1 MEFKDLIRGGLTR
14 RSFMQLAAGTI
25 ATLPGM
31 MVHPL
36 TALAEDDW
44 SESLE
49 QDAGS
54 AGTSI
59 LKVVKLKA
67 NEVGVQVAD
76 MSTKAEVVVEG
87 AHVRIVSSENDKSV
101 EGVTDEYGM
110 VTLDITELAR
120 CGAKEDRTKLSEYR
134 FYGSIEVDPGEGFR
148 QFATGIMRFTGGV
161 AHIIPTRSR
170 ENQMY
175 PLRGCFDEW
184 DVLYTSNDFVG
195 TTGNTDTHTFFIE
208 LRGLAIMDTDVSLHV
223 QKERRPR
230 KTVRVTP
237 VDGAAEV
244 KFEGKFL
251 EKGHADYLPIGCQVA
266 IDVTQGGK
274 TRSVLLHFGVAE
286 GVVDASSE
294 GEDDDLEPFDLSNFD
309 MGLSIPIPDFL
320 PIIGGGEIASV
331 WMPSFPVNVSLNP
344 FGGFQLTAKIG
355 SNSDEGL
362 PSSWGYKYDSDPATK
377 RWSRWPRQDA
387 KQQWNDFYN
396 EAMDSARGVNKVY
409 TRTGFGKMFG
419 HGKFFPNVEATGGL
433 QLVAAALYDW
443 GLGQFRG
450 TLGAQIMIN
459 LDASVAEQ
467 FVFFGIPM
475 IVSAGLEGTF
485 AVFIGCGMVSTKE
498 RKGDLGDW
506 ARALFDFGNWHFDY
520 TTTGLTVTISVS
532 PFFSLGIGLR
542 GIASVSILAKAT
554 FTIYLGF
561 TYQGELDKS
570 THPCPQV
577 IVSLGANVTIVFH
590 FFLATKTAK
599 LVDFGYRE
607 FYNRWKK
614 ASAQGDAALAGQAE
628 YDIAKLPLSDLVA
641 SFNVITNDM
650 LESSLEASGDKDQEL
665 AGQADD
671 EGWGNVREDDI
682 VSVMADG
689 TEMRYA
695 VYRIADVEGRN
706 RAMRIKA
713 GLESEEDV
721 LAAQQETRRPIRHT
735 RSMRYEFTRKPVS
748 GLRSLAEGDDDLP
761 MPEVAGLGR
770 EGGVR
775 PKSDIMIAE
784 GIYGDPR
791 VKVIN
796 IPIDDERGSGYLTC
810 AFRIGVVEID
820 GMMRT
825 RVIMEILNV
834 MGLPVD
840 AFMPRQVIDF
850 DIKDDQGMPI
860 EEFPTHDEL
869 YDYDFDV
876 VWTSSKIPPELGGGE
891 DDYWHYVHFVIVS
904 GKREQGDSTEVY
916 NIANDLLFT
925 YLSVSINDLVR
936 YHEGRAASFAQYSS
950 PANKVLRDDG
960 DEQHPYHSI
969 FSVSCQRVPNQDS
982 KYIFIGYLDRASTQV
997 GGVLS
1002 DSSEDVTIVGGYLMV
1017 DIDSGKL
1024 LIPEPPKVKQMMKR
1038 VADVATIYEL
1048 RLLPKIG
1055 GFYGVVL
1062 RSFWT
1067 SFYYAA
1073 DVNEENGTLNSLVY
1087 AGDADAQFLP
1097 WTREDCFVT
1106 TWMTKS
1112 EEGDARRRE
1121 TGELRKAWW
1130 ATDDEGNV
1138 TGIESERIGP
1148 EEFGI
1153 RKFGINGNGGFI
1165 FWPQGKEGDETGVYD
1180 GNPMDPEFVS
1190 DEDEPCYQIMA
1201 MRIRNVDGEL
1211 SFSDPFVAADV
1222 EHRMRDVVVVET
1234 QEKRSPLEVISTD
1247 LVEPKETDS
1256 EGEPIYHAAN
1266 LWYTA
1271 VPNLKCAV
1279 VLTNVPIRA
1288 GVFAGSTGSFR
1299 VTIKNY
1305 GNCYL
1310 SGCTVQMC
1318 VHKITDSDNPDV
1330 VLSEQFSKVEGSTME
1345 LEFKEETLL
1354 DSNWNPLDDNGNL
1367 TNVEPDFSLAPGK
1380 IAEYRVEVPIPF
1392 EWQSGDYTVSFWAY
1406 DPIMAEDGGLN
1417 AEADEED
1424 VQYVDF
1430 SVDPIEGSN
1439 FVKRT
1444 SLNIDKGETDLT
1456 IITVNDLPDGV
1467 NLNDAPVQSAEEVYK
1482 GVEEDGQINGTN
1494 GTNGM
1499 NGVNGVNGANGTTA
1513 ANAPTKATP
1522 TTADVASV
1530 ALPAG
1535 LAALG
1540 AAALAYE
1547 RRRARNENSQQDNE

>member
-1 MEFKDLIRGGLTR
+1 
-14 RSFMQLAAGTI
+14 MQLAAGTI

-54 AGTSI
+54 AGTSV

-67 NEVGVQVAD
+67 NEIGVQVAD

-87 AHVRIVSSENDKSV
+87 AHVRIVSSENDKAV

-110 VTLDITELAR
+110 ITLDITELAR
-120 CGAKEDRTKLSEYR
+120 CKAKEDRTKLSEYR
-134 FYGSIEVDPGEGFR
+134 FYGSIEVDPGDGFR
-148 QFATGIMRFTGGV
+148 RFATGLMRFTGGI

-170 ENQMY
+170 ESQMY
-175 PLRGCFDEW
+175 PLRACFDDW
-184 DVLYTSNDFVG
+184 DVLYTSNDFIETV
-195 TTGNTDTHTFFIE
+195 GNTDTHTFSIE

-223 QKERRPR
+223 NKERRPR

-237 VDGAAEV
+237 VDGAAEL

-251 EKGHADYLPIGCQVA
+251 EKGHADCLPIGCQVG
-266 IDVTQGGK
+266 IDVSQGGK
-274 TRSVLLHFGVAE
+274 TKTIALHFGVAE
-286 GVVDASSE
+286 GVVDNSST
-294 GEDDDLEPFDLSNFD
+294 GEDDDLEPFDLSNFE
-309 MGLSIPIPDFL
+309 MSLSIPIPNFL
-320 PIIGGGEIASV
+320 PIIGGGEIASA
-331 WMPSFPVNVSLNP
+331 WIPSFPVNVSLNP
-344 FGGFQLTAKIG
+344 FGSFQMTAQIG
-355 SNSDEGL
+355 SNSDRGL
-362 PSSWGYKYDSDPATK
+362 PTSWGYKYDSDPATE
-377 RWSRWPRQDA
+377 RWSRWPRDDA
-387 KQQWNDFYN
+387 SKQWEDFVD
-396 EAMDSARGVNKVY
+396 EAMEAARGVKSVY
-409 TRTGFGKMFG
+409 LREGVGSKMFG

-433 QLVAAALYDW
+433 QLVAAAMYDW

-459 LDASVAEQ
+459 LAASVAEQ
-467 FVFFGIPM
+467 FVFFGIPT

-506 ARALFDFGNWHFDY
+506 ARALFDFGNWKFDY
-520 TTTGLTVTISVS
+520 TNTGLTVTLSVS
-532 PFFSLGIGLR
+532 PFFSLGLGLR
-542 GIASVSILAKAT
+542 GVASVSIMAKAT
-554 FTIYLGF
+554 FTMYLAF
-561 TYQGELDKS
+561 THRADLDKS
-570 THPCPQV
+570 THPLPQV
-577 IVSLGANVTIVFH
+577 IVSLGAVITLVFH
-590 FFLATKTAK
+590 FFLVTKTTK

-614 ASAQGDAALAGQAE
+614 ASAQGEAALVGQAS
-628 YDIAKLPLSDLVA
+628 DDLANLPVSDLVA
-641 SFNVITNDM
+641 SFNIITNDM
-650 LESSLEASGDKDQEL
+650 LESTLEADGDKDPAL
-665 AGQADD
+665 AAQADD
-671 EGWGNVREDDI
+671 KGWGDVREDDI
-682 VSVMADG
+682 VSAMADG

-706 RAMRIKA
+706 RAMRVRA
-713 GLESEEDV
+713 GLESEEDA
-721 LAAQQETRRPIRHT
+721 LAAQQEGRRPIRHT
-735 RSMRYEFTRKPVS
+735 RSMRYTFTREAVS
-748 GLRSLAEGDDDLP
+748 GLYAMAEGDDDLP
-761 MPEVAGLGR
+761 LPEVKGLGR

-775 PKSDIMIAE
+775 PKSDLMIAE
-784 GIYGDPR
+784 NIYGDPR
-791 VKVIN
+791 TKVVN

-810 AFRIGVVEID
+810 AFRIGVVDID
-820 GMMRT
+820 GTMRT
-825 RVIMEILNV
+825 RVIMELLNV
-834 MGLPVD
+834 MGLPVN

-850 DIKDDQGMPI
+850 DITDDKGLPI
-860 EEFPTHDEL
+860 EGFPTHDEL

-904 GKREQGDSTEVY
+904 GKREQGDGTTVY

-936 YHEGRAASFAQYSS
+936 YHEGMAASFAQYSS
-950 PANKVLRDDG
+950 PANKVMKDDG
-960 DEQHPYHSI
+960 GEQYHSI
-969 FSVSCQRVPNQDS
+969 FSVCCQRVPDQDS
-982 KYIFIGYLDRASTQV
+982 KYIYIGYLDRASSQMD
-997 GGVLS
+997 GVLS
-1002 DSSEDVTIVGGYLMV
+1002 DDSEDVDIMGGCLLV
-1017 DIDSGKL
+1017 DIDNGEL
-1024 LIPEPPKVKQMMKR
+1024 LIPELPKVEEKMKP
-1038 VADVATIYEL
+1038 VVEEATIYEL

-1055 GFYGVVL
+1055 GHYGMVL

-1067 SFYYAA
+1067 SYYFAV
-1073 DVNEENGTLNSLVY
+1073 DLNEENGTFISLTY
-1087 AGDADAQFLP
+1087 AGEADAQFLP
-1097 WTREDCFVT
+1097 WTREDCFIT
-1106 TWMTKS
+1106 SWMTRS
-1112 EEGDARRRE
+1112 EEGDERRRE

-1130 ATDDEGNV
+1130 TTDDDGNV
-1138 TGIESERIGP
+1138 TGIDSERIGP
-1148 EEFGI
+1148 DEFGI

-1165 FWPQGKEGDETGVYD
+1165 FWPQGKEGDETGVYGGD
-1180 GNPMDPEFVS
+1180 PMEPEFVS

-1201 MRIRNVDGEL
+1201 MRVRNVDGEL
-1211 SFSDPFVAADV
+1211 SFSDPFVVADV
-1222 EHRMRDVVVVET
+1222 EHRMRDLVVVET

-1247 LVEPKETDS
+1247 LVEPKRTDS

-1318 VHKITDSDNPDV
+1318 LHKVTDSDNPDV
-1330 VLSEQFSKVEGSTME
+1330 VLSEKFSKVEGSTME

-1354 DSNWNPLDDNGNL
+1354 DSNWNPLDENGNL

-1439 FVKRT
+1439 YVKRT
-1444 SLNIDKGETDLT
+1444 SLDINKDETDMT
-1456 IITVNDLPDGV
+1456 IITVNDIPDGV
-1467 NLNDAPVQSAEEVYK
+1467 NLNDAPVQSPEDVYSDA
-1482 GVEEDGQINGTN
+1482 GEDGQNGGASGTNGANGVNGTNGVNGSNGANGTNGVNGTN
-1494 GTNGM
+1494 GTNGAS
-1499 NGVNGVNGANGTTA
+1499 GATR
-1513 ANAPTKATP
+1513 ATP
-1522 TTADVASV
+1522 TTADVASA

-1547 RRRARNENSQQDNE
+1547 RRRARNESSQQDDE